1 MLLKIVGL
9 IFIFGFGVTV
19 GHFGP
24 KVVFKETVK
33 NAKIVKEKGTE
44 IGTELIDSVSK

>member
-1 MLLKIVGL
+1 MLKIAGL
-9 IFIFGFGVTV
+9 IFIFGFGVVV
-19 GHFGP
+19 GHYGP

>member
-1 MLLKIVGL
+1 MLKIVGL
-9 IFIFGFGVTV
+9 ISIFAFGVVV

-44 IGTELIDSVSK
+44 IGSELIDSISK